1 MAAVSLSLSG
11 SEPRRIGLA
20 AAGVPASPK
29 ATPEQKLV
37 AAVIELMEAG
47 TAPWRRPWDGRSG
60 GHHVN
65 LLSGRRYRGG
75 NPVLLTFGMH
85 LRGSALPYWCGFAEA
100 RARGLAPRKGSK
112 AVAIVRP
119 QLQCRPSG
127 AAAFPGGQPGRSR
140 TGEPGNREAGQSE
153 RRNASSNRNNP
164 DPVPSRPTEV
174 NPAEQRQSGRGSRE
188 PASAPETGSQAVGSQ
203 ELGSPERAWVRYKPL
218 PLFNAADL
226 VGPGLEELIER
237 RRFSDGLERRS
248 EPERLAAAEAV
259 LGAWPVTVS
268 HGGDRAC
275 YWPEPDRIQLPE
287 RSAFDTAAAYYAT
300 WAHEGIHSTGHP
312 HRLARDLGGVCGSA
326 SYARE
331 ELVAELG
338 AVLLGD
344 RLEIGS
350 DSANHAA
357 YLSHWVQL
365 LRESPHLLFQ
375 LLSEARRA
383 ADLICPEAVSPE
395 GEAPSGS
402 GPDAEGCC
410 LHDP

>member
-1 MAAVSLSLSG
+1 MAAVSPSRSA
-11 SEPRRIGLA
+11 SEARRSRTA
-20 AAGVPASPK
+20 AAGALPPTK

-37 AAVIELMEAG
+37 EAVIELMEAG
-47 TAPWRRPWDGRSG
+47 TAPWRRPWDGRAG
-60 GHHVN
+60 GHHLN
-65 LLSGRRYRGG
+65 LLSGRRYRGA

-85 LRGSALPYWCGFAEA
+85 RRGSALPYWCGFAEA
-100 RARGLAPRKGSK
+100 RARGLVPRKGSK

-119 QLQCRPSG
+119 QVQ
-127 AAAFPGGQPGRSR
+127 GR
-140 TGEPGNREAGQSE
+140 
-153 RRNASSNRNNP
+153 
-164 DPVPSRPTEV
+164 SRPTE
-174 NPAEQRQSGRGSRE
+174 PIPSGHRQ
-188 PASAPETGSQAVGSQ
+188 PASSGSGPGSDPQVGSQ
-203 ELGSPERAWVRYKPL
+203 EAGAQERTWIRYKPL

-237 RRFSDGLERRS
+237 RRFSEGLERRS

-259 LGAWPVTVS
+259 LGAWPVPVS

-275 YWPEPDRIQLPE
+275 YWPEPDRIQLPD
-287 RSAFDTAAAYYAT
+287 RCAFASPAAFYAT

-312 HRLARDLGGVCGSA
+312 SRLARDLGGGCGSE

-357 YLSHWVQL
+357 YLAHWVQL
-365 LRESPHLLFQ
+365 LRQSPRLLFQ
-375 LLSEARRA
+375 VLSEARRA
-383 ADLICPEAVSPE
+383 ADLICPEAVEPDPE
-395 GEAPSGS
+395 TV
-402 GPDAEGCC
+402 
-410 LHDP
+410 

>member
-1 MAAVSLSLSG
+1 MAARSSPRSPSETRRRRAASG
-11 SEPRRIGLA
+11 SVSPQ
-20 AAGVPASPK
+20 PASPQS

-60 GHHVN
+60 GHHLN

-100 RARGLAPRKGSK
+100 RARGLVPRKGSK
-112 AVAIVRP
+112 AVAILRP
-119 QLQCRPSG
+119 QLQGRPAGASASSGTPPSG
-127 AAAFPGGQPGRSR
+127 ALSKREPGQPECSKAESR
-140 TGEPGNREAGQSE
+140 CVSSEPG
-153 RRNASSNRNNP
+153 P
-164 DPVPSRPTEV
+164 TRPTE
-174 NPAEQRQSGRGSRE
+174 PIPWHCQPPSSGNGPGSD
-188 PASAPETGSQAVGSQ
+188 PETGSQEACSQ
-203 ELGSPERAWVRYKPL
+203 ERAWIRYKPL

-237 RRFSDGLERRS
+237 RRFSEGLERRS

-259 LGAWPVTVS
+259 LGAWPVPVS

-275 YWPEPDRIQLPE
+275 YWPEPDRIQLPD
-287 RSAFDTAAAYYAT
+287 RCAFASPAAFYAT

-312 HRLARDLGGVCGSA
+312 SRLARDLGGGCGSE

-338 AVLLGD
+338 AVLLGE

-357 YLSHWVQL
+357 YLAHWVQL
-365 LRESPHLLFQ
+365 LRQSPRLLFQ
-375 LLSEARRA
+375 VLSEARRA
-383 ADLICPEAVSPE
+383 ADLICPEAVEPDPE
-395 GEAPSGS
+395 TV
-402 GPDAEGCC
+402 
-410 LHDP
+410 

>member
-1 MAAVSLSLSG
+1 MAAVSPSRSA
-11 SEPRRIGLA
+11 SEARRSRPA
-20 AAGVPASPK
+20 AAGALPPTK

-37 AAVIELMEAG
+37 EAVIELMEAG
-47 TAPWRRPWDGRSG
+47 TTPWRRPWDGRSG
-60 GHHVN
+60 GHHLN
-65 LLSGRRYRGG
+65 LLSGRRYRGA

-85 LRGSALPYWCGFAEA
+85 RRGSALPYWCGFAEA
-100 RARGLAPRKGSK
+100 RARGLVPRKGSK

-119 QLQCRPSG
+119 QVQ
-127 AAAFPGGQPGRSR
+127 GR
-140 TGEPGNREAGQSE
+140 
-153 RRNASSNRNNP
+153 
-164 DPVPSRPTEV
+164 SRPTESS
-174 NPAEQRQSGRGSRE
+174 PIAHHQPSPGTGE
-188 PASAPETGSQAVGSQ
+188 PAGAPEVGNQ
-203 ELGSPERAWVRYKPL
+203 EAGAQERTWIRYKPL

-237 RRFSDGLERRS
+237 RRFSEGLERRS

-259 LGAWPVTVS
+259 LGAWPVPVS

-275 YWPEPDRIQLPE
+275 YWPEPDRIQLPD
-287 RSAFDTAAAYYAT
+287 RCAFASPAAFYAT

-312 HRLARDLGGVCGSA
+312 SRLARDLGGGCGSE

-357 YLSHWVQL
+357 YLAHWVQL
-365 LRESPHLLFQ
+365 LHQSPRLLFQ
-375 LLSEARRA
+375 VLSEARRA
-383 ADLICPEAVSPE
+383 ADLICPEAVEPDPE
-395 GEAPSGS
+395 T
-402 GPDAEGCC
+402 
-410 LHDP
+410 L